1 MKTLVAFVALCC
13 LFFTSSLVA
22 QSPLEKGKELL
33 KQGKASEALALFR
46 QVVTMTPKS
55 AEGWTLLGE
64 AYFKASNKDSALL
77 AGKKAISVDDGYV
90 DGYVL
95 VARVEL
101 SNKNTVGA
109 YNALRSGLA
118 EKKNNAKLLTHLGYV
133 MLEADSLNRAVIV
146 FTQAREADPA
156 SPAPYEGI
164 GDAYNRQGLTIVAIP
179 QYEKSLD
186 IDSSQTGVYYKLA
199 KAFMK
204 EKRYNDAAR
213 AYQGVIRLDPTNQA
227 ALIELGKLYFLAK
240 QYVNASKFLQ
250 KFVEQYPGNKD
261 ALAMYT
267 ESLFYTRQ
275 YAEAATQA
283 QKILQKEPNSV
294 KALRILA
301 SSLTEL
307 QKSDQAI
314 ETFKKLQQ
322 VDTLKVDDW
331 KKMAR
336 AYIDIKRDSLA
347 LGAFDEIIKIDPNQ
361 KDIYADAGS
370 IAMRLRMWPKA
381 ASMFEKRFMID
392 TSAIGAYVNY
402 ALCQMQLKKFD
413 DARDALLKVIQKQ
426 PTYPQG
432 HLFLARVYIKLD
444 TLSLAIGSYRD
455 FVKLA
460 EDDEAK
466 FKNELG
472 EATGIIGLGLL
483 LEKKYPPAIEIL
495 VRSTKLLDD
504 NYQTHLWLAQAYA
517 LSNKREEAKAEYR
530 KVLKYDPKN
539 KDAIKGL
546 EILGV
551 SQQ

>member
-1 MKTLVAFVALCC
+1 MKILVAFVALCC

-33 KQGKASEALALFR
+33 RQGKANDAVAMFR
-46 QVVTMTPKS
+46 QVVTTTPKS
-55 AEGWTLLGE
+55 VEGWTLLGE

-90 DGYVL
+90 EGYVL

-109 YNALRSGLA
+109 YNTLQSGLA

-204 EKRYNDAAR
+204 ERRYNDAAR
-213 AYQGVIRLDPTNQA
+213 AYQRIIDLEPTNQA
-227 ALIELGKLYFLAK
+227 ALLELGRLYFLAK

-250 KFVEQYPGNKD
+250 KFVEQYPGNKE
-261 ALAMYT
+261 ALKMYM
-267 ESLFYTRQ
+267 EALFYTRQ
-275 YAEAATQA
+275 YAEAATAA
-283 QKILQKEPNSV
+283 QKILQSEPNSV
-294 KALRILA
+294 KATRILA
-301 SSLTEL
+301 SSFTEL
-307 QKSDQAI
+307 QKSEQAI
-314 ETFKKLQQ
+314 ETFKKLQKL
-322 VDTLKVDDW
+322 DTLKVDDW

-336 AYIDIKRDSLA
+336 AYIEIKRDSLA
-347 LGAFDEIIKIDPNQ
+347 LGVFDEIIKIDQTQ
-361 KDIYADAGS
+361 KEVYADAGN

-381 ASMFEKRFMID
+381 AAMFEKRFTMD

-402 ALCQMQLKKFD
+402 ALCEMQIDKFD
-413 DARDALLKVIQKQ
+413 VARDALLKVTQKQ

-432 HLFLARVYIKLD
+432 HLFLARAYIRLD
-444 TLSLAIGSYRD
+444 TLPLALASYRE
-455 FVKLA
+455 FIKLA

-472 EATGIIGLGLL
+472 EATGIVGLGLL
-483 LEKKYPPAIEIL
+483 LEKKYPQAIEIL
-495 VRSTKLLDD
+495 LRSVKLKDD

-517 LSNKREEAKAEYR
+517 LSNKRDEAR
-530 KVLKYDPKN
+530 KYYQRVLKLDPKN
-539 KDAIKGL
+539 KDALKGL
-546 EILGV
+546 EILGP

>member
-1 MKTLVAFVALCC
+1 MKTLVAFVVLCC
-13 LFFTSSLVA
+13 LLFTSSLVA
-22 QSPLEKGKELL
+22 QSPLEKGKEMLR
-33 KQGKASEALALFR
+33 QGKANEAIALFR
-46 QVVTMTPKS
+46 QVVTTTPKS

-90 DGYVL
+90 DGYIL
-95 VARVEL
+95 AARVEL

-109 YNALRSGLA
+109 YNVLRSGLA
-118 EKKNNAKLLTHLGYV
+118 EKKNNGKLLNQLGYV
-133 MLEADSLNRAVIV
+133 MLQADSLNRAVIV
-146 FTQAREADPA
+146 FTQAREADPTT
-156 SPAPYEGI
+156 PAPYEGL
-164 GDAYNRQGLTIVAIP
+164 GDAYDRQGLTIVAIP

-204 EKRYNDAAR
+204 ERRYNDAAR

-250 KFVEQYPGNKD
+250 KFVEQYPGNKE

-283 QKILQKEPNSV
+283 QKILQTDPKSV

-301 SSLTEL
+301 SSFAEL

-314 ETFKKLQQ
+314 EAFKKLQQ
-322 VDTLKVDDW
+322 VDSLKVDDW
-331 KKMAR
+331 KRMAR
-336 AYIDIKRDSLA
+336 AYTDIKRDTLA
-347 LGAFDEIIKIDPNQ
+347 LGAFEEIIKIDSNQ
-361 KDIYADAGS
+361 KDVYAEAGS
-370 IAMRLRMWPKA
+370 VAMRLRMWPKA
-381 ASMFEKRFMID
+381 ATMFEKRFTMDSSSINP
-392 TSAIGAYVNY
+392 YVNY
-402 ALCQMQLKKFD
+402 ALCEMQLEKFD

-432 HLFLARVYIKLD
+432 HLFLARTYIKLD
-444 TLSLAIGSYRD
+444 TLPLSINSYRE

-472 EATGIIGLGLL
+472 EATGVIGLGLL
-483 LEKKYPPAIEIL
+483 LEKKYPQAIEIL
-495 VRSTKLLDD
+495 ARSVKFKDD

-517 LSNKREEAKAEYR
+517 LSNKRDEARKEYQR
-530 KVLKYDPKN
+530 VLKLDPKN
-539 KDAIKGL
+539 KDALKGM
-546 EILGV
+546 EILGP